1 MVNQRGYPINK
12 IRFQWCFQL
21 FSYVFGFP
29 GQFDIKNSG
38 LLDYVAFLEVDSLG
52 THAAKKVRVEM
63 LGAVMGKQWMVCHWL
78 HFTKRNPSRME
89 V

>member
-1 MVNQRGYPINK
+1 MVFSIV
-12 IRFQWCFQL
+12 FL
-21 FSYVFGFP
+21 FFFGFP

-52 THAAKKVRVEM
+52 THAAKKVKVEM